1 MTDNN
6 QSKPLAELVGGLL
19 TDISGL
25 VRKEITLAKAEAS
38 ESLSRALGGVET
50 LAIGLV
56 LAIGAIGVLLGAIVA
71 GLTTLLV
78 AQGYSEPGAN
88 TAAAFFVGIVV
99 AIAAWA
105 MVSKGITALK
115 ASNWKFERTAA
126 SIGRDADVIKEKTT

>member
-105 MVSKGITALK
+105 MVSKGITTLK